1 MGDVEPIS
9 LNTVILVNS
18 RYFVETAPRSRNRY
32 DMNQLNSISVKNKND
47 VIRGGK
53 SEQRKH
59 LTHLT
64 EFISCD
70 EYFSEYDPHLQ
81 SYQSIDD
88 QLQSLNLN
96 QQHHNGHRYN
106 YDYDNRRHSISES
119 GIGCYDFGIS
129 YECYAHD
136 YTSSG

>member
-32 DMNQLNSISVKNKND
+32 DMNQLNSVSVKNKND
-47 VIRGGK
+47 VMRGKK

-64 EFISCD
+64 KFISCD

-96 QQHHNGHRYN
+96 QQHHSGHRYN
-106 YDYDNRRHSISES
+106 YDYNSRRHNIC
-119 GIGCYDFGIS
+119 GDGIS
-129 YECYAHD
+129 NYAFGPGYGD
-136 YTSSG
+136 YA